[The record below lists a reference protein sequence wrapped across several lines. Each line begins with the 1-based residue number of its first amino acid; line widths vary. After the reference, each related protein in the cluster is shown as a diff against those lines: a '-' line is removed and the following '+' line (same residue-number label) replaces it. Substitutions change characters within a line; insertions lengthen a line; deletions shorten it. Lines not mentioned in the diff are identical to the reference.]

1 MLKMKKFKLEIVQM
15 LESFTKTNKEINL
28 HEICK
33 SKGINHLKTQE
44 VHDIIKIFTNRNKDY
59 KPVQM
64 MIPHLKNQSLF
75 TTLSFI
81 TDNLY

>member
-1 MLKMKKFKLEIVQM
+1 MKKFKLEIVQM

-33 SKGINHLKTQE
+33 SKGINHLKTQD
-44 VHDIIKIFTNRNKDY
+44 VHDIKKLFTSRNQDY

-64 MIPHLKNQSLF
+64 INQHLKNESLF

-81 TDNLY
+81 TNDLY